1 MTREDE
7 IEAEVQARVAFKMNE
22 LLTGVKNTAKA
33 NWHAS
38 FSQNSQKYF
47 HYSEALKQFA
57 GMVKKE
63 IEMGTPYAKMSYEEK
78 INKEKKDR
86 KLRDEAVE
94 SIISA
99 FNIRGTKDHRR
110 FEEVLVRVIKR
121 VQR

>member
-86 KLRDEAVE
+86 KLRDEAIE
-94 SIISA
+94 EIITRFS
-99 FNIRGTKDHRR
+99 IRGTKQHRE
-110 FEEVLVRVIKR
+110 FEQVLVNVFKKI
-121 VQR
+121 QR